1 MINSPDDSNPRTFV
15 INKGSQFQ
23 CCLNRALMLIFCL
36 IFNHAFASELSIGT
50 ISFSAHF
57 DNKIENPNESHNGLY
72 LNYRNWIIGGYKN
85 SYNEPSR
92 FIARKFDISRSF
104 SIEAGIVDGYE
115 KDINSENGYL
125 PVLALSYTYS
135 ILNIN
140 LTPKALMVGF
150 EFELIR

>member
-1 MINSPDDSNPRTFV
+1 MNIKLMV
-15 INKGSQFQ
+15 IGAILGLVSF
-23 CCLNRALMLIFCL
+23 
-36 IFNHAFASELSIGT
+36 HSFASELSIGT

-72 LNYRNWIIGGYKN
+72 LNYRNWIIGGYDN
-85 SYNEPSR
+85 SYGDSSR